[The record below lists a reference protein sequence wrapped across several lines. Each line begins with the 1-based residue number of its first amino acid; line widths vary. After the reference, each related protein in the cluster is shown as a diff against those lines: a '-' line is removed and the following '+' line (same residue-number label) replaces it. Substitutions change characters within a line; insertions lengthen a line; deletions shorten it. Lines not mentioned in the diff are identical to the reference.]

1 MSSLMYRFLR
11 LTVALFALLIS
22 SFVLAQNPP
31 QATPAAASA
40 PPAARAAAD
49 PATTAAPTDTP
60 APGVTKAVPVP
71 ATAPAPATSVNAV
84 IDRVFYNEARLFEQM
99 HKYQP
104 LVETYIQNLKPDS
117 DLGRIPGS
125 DKYFLGRMVL
135 TKGGIE
141 RLSYD
146 KRKGVLRRVVD
157 RLTDFYKM
165 NYLPMG
171 FMQVV
176 FLADRFDKQNYDLQ
190 FRRREFLGEVRCL
203 VFDVTPRPKVKG
215 PHFVGRIW
223 VEDEGDNIVRIN
235 GTYAPERRFNY
246 FFHFDT
252 WRMNLQPGLWLPA
265 LVYTEESDAKYDV
278 GRTLM
283 MKGQTRLWGYNLTKS
298 ANQSEFSDIQVDD
311 PSRVRDQSN
320 SADNNYNP
328 VQSQHMWEQQA
339 EDNILERMQRAG
351 VLAPAGDVSS
361 VLETVVNNLVITN
374 KLNVDPPVR
383 CRVLL
388 TTPLESFTVGHTIVI
403 SRGLLDVLPDE
414 ASLAMVLSH
423 ELAHVVLDHG
433 LDTKYAFLDRLLFP
447 DEDTFRSIHLK
458 DSDKQEDAAD
468 QKALVF
474 LRNSPYA
481 NKLANAGLFLKA
493 LENSSPELT
502 NLISPHFGNR
512 LVKGKSV
519 LRMEAL
525 MQAAPQLKVRDPQ
538 QLPALPL
545 GSRIKLDPWTDHL
558 ELQKTGVV
566 PLRSAR
572 DKMSFEV
579 TPAFPMLSRY
589 KEATAAKAAAAPVAA
604 QK

>member
-1 MSSLMYRFLR
+1 MYRFLR
-11 LTVALFALLIS
+11 PTLPLFALLVAT
-22 SFVLAQNPP
+22 FVLAQNPP
-31 QATPAAASA
+31 QEAPAAVAAPANAPATTDPAAASV
-40 PPAARAAAD
+40 
-49 PATTAAPTDTP
+49 PTDTP
-60 APGVTKAVPVP
+60 AISVPRS
-71 ATAPAPATSVNAV
+71 APADMPAAATSVNVV
-84 IDRVFYNEARLFEQM
+84 IDRIFYNEARLYEAM

-117 DLGRIPGS
+117 DLGRIPAS

-135 TKGGIE
+135 NKGGIE

-146 KRKGVLRRVVD
+146 QRKGVLRRVVD

-165 NYLPMG
+165 NYLPLG

-190 FRRREFLGEVRCL
+190 FRRREFLGEVRCM
-203 VFDVTPRPKVKG
+203 VFDVTPRPHVKG

-223 VEDEGDNIVRIN
+223 VEDQGNNIVRIN
-235 GTYAPERRFNY
+235 GTYEPQRRFNY

-265 LVYTEESDAKYDV
+265 LVYTEETDAKYEMM
-278 GRTLM
+278 RKLM
-283 MKGQTRLWGYNLTKS
+283 MKGQTRLWGYNLSKS
-298 ANQSEFSDIQVDD
+298 ANQSEFSDIRVDD
-311 PSRVRDQSN
+311 PNQVQDQSN
-320 SADNNYNP
+320 TADNTYNP
-328 VQSQHMWEQQA
+328 VQSQHLWERQA
-339 EDNILERMQRAG
+339 EDNVLERMQRAG
-351 VLAPAGDVSS
+351 VLAPQGDVST
-361 VLETVVNNLVITN
+361 VLETVVNNLMITN
-374 KLNVDPPVR
+374 KLNIDPPVR

-388 TTPLESFTVGHTIVI
+388 TTPLETFTVGHTIVI

-423 ELAHVVLDHG
+423 ELAHVALDHG
-433 LDTKYAFLDRLLFP
+433 LDTKYAFLDRLNFP
-447 DEDTFRSIHLK
+447 DEDTFRNLQMRAT
-458 DSDKQEDAAD
+458 DKQEDAAD
-468 QKALVF
+468 QKALLF

-481 NKLANAGLFLKA
+481 DKLANAGLFLKA

-512 LVKGKSV
+512 MVKGKSV

-545 GSRIKLDPWTDHL
+545 GSRIKLDPWADRL
-558 ELQKTGVV
+558 ELQKTGIV

-589 KEATAAKAAAAPVAA
+589 KEITAAKPAAAPPVAA